1 MAFSGAF
8 LDFLI
13 ETLRLVT
20 EEEYGTFLGSVLL
33 ITVSFA
39 LIEIAE

>member
-1 MAFSGAF
+1 VPF

-13 ETLRLVT
+13 ETLRLVA

-33 ITVSFA
+33 IIVPFT